1 MMMRLD
7 KFFVEEMQ
15 KNGFDVD
22 FKRLKQI
29 YLDSRNRHSD
39 DIEKGKVRALNER
52 LKYEMSM
59 GLFEDY
65 YDEHDLDK
73 NSEYSHMSKK
83 ELVIEAEYLH
93 NSLWNILKYVDN
105 GGTDMDVVKAEVYDG
120 IYESRI

>member
-39 DIEKGKVRALNER
+39 FNRFNYKKVVH
-52 LKYEMSM
+52 
-59 GLFEDY
+59 F
-65 YDEHDLDK
+65 
-73 NSEYSHMSKK
+73 
-83 ELVIEAEYLH
+83 
-93 NSLWNILKYVDN
+93 
-105 GGTDMDVVKAEVYDG
+105 
-120 IYESRI
+120 

>member
-29 YLDSRNRHSD
+29 YIDSRNRHSD

-52 LKYEMSM
+52 LKYE
-59 GLFEDY
+59 D
-65 YDEHDLDK
+65 
-73 NSEYSHMSKK
+73 
-83 ELVIEAEYLH
+83 
-93 NSLWNILKYVDN
+93 
-105 GGTDMDVVKAEVYDG
+105 
-120 IYESRI
+120 

>member
-1 MMMRLD
+1 MLKKLKSRTKIALIVSLIITFGLSFRSGLD

-52 LKYEMSM
+52 LKYE
-59 GLFEDY
+59 D
-65 YDEHDLDK
+65 
-73 NSEYSHMSKK
+73 
-83 ELVIEAEYLH
+83 
-93 NSLWNILKYVDN
+93 
-105 GGTDMDVVKAEVYDG
+105 
-120 IYESRI
+120 

>member
-1 MMMRLD
+1 MVGGVFFMMMRLD

-52 LKYEMSM
+52 LKYE
-59 GLFEDY
+59 D
-65 YDEHDLDK
+65 
-73 NSEYSHMSKK
+73 
-83 ELVIEAEYLH
+83 
-93 NSLWNILKYVDN
+93 
-105 GGTDMDVVKAEVYDG
+105 
-120 IYESRI
+120 

>member
-1 MMMRLD
+1 
-7 KFFVEEMQ
+7 
-15 KNGFDVD
+15 
-22 FKRLKQI
+22 
-29 YLDSRNRHSD
+29 
-39 DIEKGKVRALNER
+39 
-52 LKYEMSM
+52 M

-65 YDEHDLDK
+65 YDEHGLDK

-105 GGTDMDVVKAEVYDG
+105 GGTDVDNGGTDMDVVKAEVYDG